1 MAIAAVAN
9 ELSSTFKKVVL
20 WGVGSYPDQSMYPCR
35 PLREMKNAEALVVNG
50 TNDDIVNST
59 KFSGKDKSAIFESKM
74 PPRKEE
80 ANNNRTSHYG
90 YTQYVSIEG
99 GNHSGCAHY
108 GPQTFPLPDGI
119 RSITLEQ
126 QQRQMAE
133 ATADFL
139 LYSSKKD

>member
-35 PLREMKNAEALVVNG
+35 PLREMKNVEALVVNG
-50 TNDDIVNST
+50 TNDNIVNST

-74 PPRKEE
+74 PPRIEE
-80 ANNNRTSHYG
+80 ANNRTSHYG

>member
-74 PPRKEE
+74 PPRIEE
-80 ANNNRTSHYG
+80 ANNRTSHYR

>member
-35 PLREMKNAEALVVNG
+35 PLREMKNVEALVVNG

-74 PPRKEE
+74 PPRIEE
-80 ANNNRTSHYG
+80 ANNRTSHYG
-90 YTQYVSIEG
+90 TQYVSIEG

-108 GPQTFPLPDGI
+108 GPQVFPLPDGI